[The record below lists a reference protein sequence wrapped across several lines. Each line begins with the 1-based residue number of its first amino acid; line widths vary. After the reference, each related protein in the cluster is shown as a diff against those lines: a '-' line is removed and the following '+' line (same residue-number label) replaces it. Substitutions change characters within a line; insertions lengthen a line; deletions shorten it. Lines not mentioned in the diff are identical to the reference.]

1 MIKVQF
7 YSCSNDRKKVKK
19 TLGGAIG
26 GEISCVLK
34 ENNSILE
41 PSIRVQT
48 SALGENYARINYAY
62 IPEFGRYY
70 FVSSPIVETGQ
81 AVTYNLQ
88 VDPLMSYYAQLLN
101 TKFEIA
107 RSEKEGNGY
116 YIDTERALQNRKVV
130 SYVVLGNI
138 PQSQTGNKYA
148 ITVAGGV

>member
-1 MIKVQF
+1 MITVHF
-7 YSCSNDRKKVKK
+7 YSCPNDRKKVKK
-19 TLGGAIG
+19 TLGGAFG
-26 GEISCVLK
+26 GAISCVLK

-41 PSIRVQT
+41 PSIRVQK

-81 AVTYNLQ
+81 AITYNLQ
-88 VDPLMSYYAQLLN
+88 VDPLMSYYSQLLN

-107 RSEKEGNGY
+107 RAEKEGNGY
-116 YIDTERALQNRKVV
+116 YIDTERALQNRKIV
-130 SYVVLGNI
+130 SYAVLGHI
-138 PQSQTGNKYA
+138 PQSQSGNKYA

>member
-41 PSIRVQT
+41 PSIRVQK
-48 SALGENYARINYAY
+48 SALGENYACINYAY

-107 RSEKEGNGY
+107 RAEKEGNGY

-130 SYVVLGNI
+130 SYEVLGHI
-138 PQSQTGNKYA
+138 PQSQTGNKFA

>member
-7 YSCSNDRKKVKK
+7 YSCSNDRKKIKK

-41 PSIRVQT
+41 PSIRVQK
-48 SALGENYARINYAY
+48 SALGESYARVNYAY

-107 RSEKEGNGY
+107 RAEKEGNGY

-130 SYVVLGNI
+130 SYEVLGHI
-138 PQSQTGNKYA
+138 PQSQTGNKFA

>member
-1 MIKVQF
+1 MIKVHF
-7 YSCSNDRKKVKK
+7 YICSNDRKRIKK

-26 GEISCVLK
+26 GAITCVLK
-34 ENNSILE
+34 ENTSILE
-41 PSIRVQT
+41 PSIRIQK
-48 SALGENYARINYAY
+48 SALGDNYAMVNYAY

-88 VDPLMSYYAQLLN
+88 VDPLMSYCEDLRN

-107 RSEKEGNGY
+107 RAEKEGNGY

-130 SYVVLGNI
+130 SYEVLGHI
-138 PQSQTGNKYA
+138 PQDQSGKKYA

>member
-41 PSIRVQT
+41 PSIRVQK
-48 SALGENYARINYAY
+48 SALGESYARVNYAY

-107 RSEKEGNGY
+107 RAEKEGNGY

-130 SYVVLGNI
+130 SYVVLGHI
-138 PQSQTGNKYA
+138 PQAQTGNKFA

>member
-26 GEISCVLK
+26 GEITCVLK

-41 PSIRVQT
+41 PSIRVQKE
-48 SALGENYARINYAY
+48 ALGENYARVNYAY

-81 AVTYNLQ
+81 SVSYNLQ
-88 VDPLMSYYAQLLN
+88 VDPLMTYYAQLLN

-107 RSEKEGNGY
+107 RAEKEGNGY

-138 PQSQTGNKYA
+138 PQAQTGNKFA
-148 ITVAGGV
+148 ITVSGGI